1 MDVFIARQ
9 PIFDNSKNLI
19 AYELLYRDHEGA
31 TCFGGSADGSYA
43 TRVLISDA
51 ITVFGLDNLT
61 NGRPAFVNFTRK
73 LIMDDFA
80 YLCNP
85 DEIIVEIVEDTFID
99 DVFVEKVK
107 ELKRAGYR
115 IAIDD
120 YIGDSAF
127 DQLLEHADIIKVD
140 ILGMPLEKRVEIS
153 ESVKKMGKIL
163 LAEKVETYE
172 DYEHAMLNNYTL
184 FQGYYLQRPKTMS
197 KKSVNINPGS
207 YVELIRELSKG
218 DPDFNVLTAGVRKNV
233 GLTYKLLQHINTL
246 RYFRYFRVKSI
257 RMALVTL
264 GLDEVRRWI
273 LLMMAKDMGQKN
285 NDEVIKMAFVRGFFA
300 EKLSMKTRH
309 KHRSSE
315 VFIMGMFSLMDIIA
329 ETDLKAVLRDLPLE
343 PDVTDAIL
351 GKESDIAYILEY
363 ARAFEMGDWE
373 KLVDLG
379 HHIRMTEEEIGK
391 LYIDCM
397 MYADSLFALLPQK

>member
-9 PIFDNSKNLI
+9 PIFDNFRNLI
-19 AYELLYRDHEGA
+19 AYELLYRDSEGA
-31 TCFGGSADGSYA
+31 SSFGNIDGSYA
-43 TRVLISDA
+43 TSVLVSDA

-61 NGRPAFVNFTRK
+61 NGRPAFVNFTKK

-80 YLCNP
+80 YLCNA
-85 DEIIVEIVEDTFID
+85 DEIIIEIVEDTLVD
-99 DVFVEKVK
+99 DIFVEKIK
-107 ELKRAGYR
+107 ELKNAGYR

-120 YIGDSAF
+120 YIGDESF
-127 DQLLEHADIIKVD
+127 DKLLEHADIIKVD
-140 ILGMPLEKRVEIS
+140 IFGMPLKKRAEIAKRI
-153 ESVKKMGKIL
+153 EGLGKTL
-163 LAEKVETYE
+163 LAEKVETFE
-172 DYEHAMLNNYTL
+172 DFDHAVKHNYSL

-197 KKSVNINPGS
+197 KKSININPGS
-207 YVELIRELSKG
+207 YAELIRELSKA
-218 DPDFNVLTAGVRKNV
+218 DPDFNVLTEGVRRNV

-273 LLMMAKDMGQKN
+273 LLMMAKDMGNKN
-285 NDEVIKMAFVRGFFA
+285 NEEIIKMAFVRGLFS
-300 EKLSMKTRH
+300 EKLSFKTRH

-329 ETDLKAVLRDLPLE
+329 EADLRGVLRDLPLE
-343 PDVTDAIL
+343 KDVTDAIL
-351 GKESDIAYILEY
+351 GKESDIGYILEF
-363 ARAFEMGDWE
+363 ARAFEMGDWDRLDE
-373 KLVDLG
+373 LRG
-379 HHIRMTEEEIGK
+379 NFHISEEELGK

-397 MYADSLFALLPQK
+397 MYADTLFELLPQK

>member
-31 TCFGGSADGSYA
+31 TCFGGCVDGSYA

-218 DPDFNVLTAGVRKNV
+218 DPDFNVLTA
-233 GLTYKLLQHINTL
+233 LA
-246 RYFRYFRVKSI
+246 S
-257 RMALVTL
+257 
-264 GLDEVRRWI
+264 
-273 LLMMAKDMGQKN
+273 AK
-285 NDEVIKMAFVRGFFA
+285 
-300 EKLSMKTRH
+300 T
-309 KHRSSE
+309 
-315 VFIMGMFSLMDIIA
+315 
-329 ETDLKAVLRDLPLE
+329 
-343 PDVTDAIL
+343 
-351 GKESDIAYILEY
+351 
-363 ARAFEMGDWE
+363 
-373 KLVDLG
+373 
-379 HHIRMTEEEIGK
+379 
-391 LYIDCM
+391 
-397 MYADSLFALLPQK
+397 